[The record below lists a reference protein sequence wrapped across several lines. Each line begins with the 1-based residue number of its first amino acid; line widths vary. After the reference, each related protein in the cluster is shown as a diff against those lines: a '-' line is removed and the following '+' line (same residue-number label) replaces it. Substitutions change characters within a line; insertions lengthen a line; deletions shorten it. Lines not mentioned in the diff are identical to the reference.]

1 MKILVVDDEPSI
13 RDICSRALKGAGHEV
28 STADSGVKAAELLG
42 NNWDIILTDLTMPGS
57 VNGIEVVKRAKASG
71 HADVMLMTAF
81 PDLDTAIEAMREG
94 AYDYLIKPF
103 AVDSLLLAVK
113 RCAER
118 RELSAELK
126 REKFL
131 RSELEQ
137 AYFELH
143 QMRKVEETFGQFATP
158 EVARFVLDHP
168 QDYWK
173 QGERRTVTVLFAD
186 VRNFTAYAGKASP
199 EETVE
204 ALNNI
209 FARMIEAIQEEGGIL
224 NKFIGDGMLALFGAP
239 VASQRH
245 AQAAARAALKIK
257 ARIEELAQARQK
269 SRLQPLRV
277 GIGINSGEVVA
288 GCLGTKNRTEYSVI
302 GHPVNVAARLEEA
315 AQEGQIL
322 AGPGC
327 ALLLD
332 KDFKLRQLGPIR
344 LAGISEP
351 VPASELLEENPKKS
365 V

>member
-28 STADSGVKAAELLG
+28 LTADSGEKAAEMLAD
-42 NNWDIILTDLTMPGS
+42 NWDIVLTDLTMPGS
-57 VNGIEVVKRAKASG
+57 INGIEVVKRTKASG

-81 PDLDTAIEAMREG
+81 PDLDTAIESMREG

-103 AVDSLLLAVK
+103 SVDSLLLAIR

-131 RSELEQ
+131 RAELER
-137 AYFELH
+137 AYFELNE
-143 QMRKVEETFGQFATP
+143 MRKVEETFGQFATP

-173 QGERRTVTVLFAD
+173 QGERRAVTVLFAD
-186 VRNFTAYAGKASP
+186 VRSFTSYAADASP
-199 EETVE
+199 EEAVE

-209 FARMIEAIQEEGGIL
+209 FARMIDVVQEEGGIL

-239 VASQRH
+239 VAGEKH
-245 AQAAARAALKIK
+245 ARAAARAALKIK
-257 ARIEELAQARQK
+257 SSIEDLAQ
-269 SRLQPLRV
+269 SRKKNNLKPLRV
-277 GIGINSGEVVA
+277 GIGINTGEVIA

-315 AQEGQIL
+315 AREGQIL
-322 AGPGC
+322 VGPGC
-327 ALLLD
+327 AQALE
-332 KDFKLRQLGPIR
+332 KDFKLRPLGPMK

-351 VPASELLEENPKKS
+351 VSACELLEENPKS
-365 V
+365 S